1 MPTLEE
7 RILSLE
13 ADIIELRN
21 RIAGVEQIMVGVIDR
36 LARTERTML
45 EVQLENRKQHKA
57 TQDMIMVLF
66 EKVEIS
72 QEGN

>member
-36 LARTERTML
+36 LARTERTIL